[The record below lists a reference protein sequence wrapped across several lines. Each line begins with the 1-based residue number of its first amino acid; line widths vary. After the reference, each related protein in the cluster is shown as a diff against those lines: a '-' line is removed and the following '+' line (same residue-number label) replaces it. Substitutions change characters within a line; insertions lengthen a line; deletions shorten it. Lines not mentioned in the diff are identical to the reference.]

1 MNIDY
6 KDYKK
11 FAVSFA
17 RELQKLERENVD
29 IDINTIELIRRF
41 KTQLGISIPE
51 TLSEGTGSLIPES
64 RKY

>member
-1 MNIDY
+1 MDY
-6 KDYKK
+6 KYY
-11 FAVSFA
+11 AVSFA
-17 RELQKLERENVD
+17 RELQKIERNSDD

-51 TLSEGTGSLIPES
+51 SLDKETGSLIPES

>member
-1 MNIDY
+1 MDY
-6 KDYKK
+6 KYY
-11 FAVSFA
+11 AVSFA
-17 RELQKLERENVD
+17 RELQKIERNSDD

-51 TLSEGTGSLIPES
+51 SLDKGTGNLIPES